1 MRTGSSPRFVL
12 GALAGALIAACGA
25 TSTAITPAT
34 RVSPT
39 PVPTAT
45 PSATAAPTPN
55 PTSSVPITKLL
66 TKCPAPRA
74 FSSLPRFSSVSGA
87 GSVATAPD
95 GTVWVS
101 AGSRGVIVHLSATGS
116 VMVSY
121 NEPTPGG
128 IVVLPSGDV
137 LFADQGADR
146 VDELDPST
154 LAVSTFLQL
163 TPRAGQPNVDGL
175 GVDTANSLLL
185 VPDQA
190 QGQVL
195 TVPLAGGSP
204 TTLSGGIGRPID
216 AAVGPGGAIEIATPT
231 NTGLMSAPAAGGAA
245 TKSNGLSLPLSAV
258 VVKGL
263 LVYATAPAA
272 HRVYAYNPA
281 TGHNAV
287 LVTAIGNPQ
296 GIALL
301 PDGQLVVSDA
311 TTGTLATF
319 NSC

>member
-1 MRTGSSPRFVL
+1 MRTGSGPRFVVI
-12 GALAGALIAACGA
+12 AFASALIAACGA
-25 TSTAITPAT
+25 SSAAITPVT

-45 PSATAAPTPN
+45 PTPTAAPTPT

-101 AGSRGVIVHLSATGS
+101 AGSRGVS